1 MQETVPRPML
11 RKNAKMELLRRVP
24 LFERC
29 SKRELGQIAML
40 ADELDLPAARN
51 LTREGASGW
60 EFIILVEGEADVVS
74 NGRVVN
80 KLGPGDFVGEIALIT
95 GRPRTATVR
104 TQGPSKVLV
113 LAASGFRM
121 LMREVPSIQDK
132 ILAAVAARLSP
143 DEY

>member
-1 MQETVPRPML
+1 ML